1 VDRLEGV
8 EFATFNGVTYRVIT
22 GDDGSNTT
30 LQGPN
35 DGTPSLIIA
44 HAGNDWGGGHATSDA
59 VFGGA
64 GNDTLDGGDGNDT
77 LVGEADDDLLRGD
90 GGNDSLFGGTGNDTL
105 QGGAGSDRLEAGDG
119 DDVLEGG
126 DGADSL
132 FGGSGNDTIQL
143 TGVGDVVDGGE
154 NAGDNDVLDLSNWG
168 WQYTNILYDPGNPL
182 SGTVQF
188 LDSNGTVLGSMQF
201 SNFETVIP
209 CFTPGTLI
217 TTRRGEVAVET
228 LRAGDEVMTRDHGYC
243 PLVWTGHRVL
253 SAAELTANPQL
264 RPVRI
269 AAGALGNGLPR
280 QDMLVSPQHRML
292 IEGARAEMLFGEAE
306 VLVAALHLVGL
317 PGIETVF
324 LPGLTYVHIMFEG
337 HEIVC
342 ADGAWSES
350 FQPAQRMLTAMDADQ
365 AQEIRA
371 LFPELAMREAA
382 FASARLTL
390 KAYEAR
396 VLLAA

>member
-1 VDRLEGV
+1 V
-8 EFATFNGVTYRVIT
+8 EFASFNGVTYRVIT
-22 GDDGSNTT
+22 GDDGANTT

-44 HAGNDWGGGHATSDA
+44 HAGNDWGGGHATSDV

-64 GNDTLDGGDGNDT
+64 GNDTLEGGDGNDT

-90 GGNDSLFGGTGNDTL
+90 GGNDALFGGTGNDTL
-105 QGGAGSDRLEAGDG
+105 QGGAGNDALTGGDG
-119 DDVLEGG
+119 NDLLEGG
-126 DGADSL
+126 DGADTQV
-132 FGGSGNDTIQL
+132 GGAGDDTIRL

-154 NAGDNDVLDLSNWG
+154 SAGDNDVLDLSNWG
-168 WQYTNILYDPGNPL
+168 WRNTNILYDPGSTQ

-188 LDSNGTVLGSMQF
+188 LDSNGAILGSMQF
-201 SNFETVIP
+201 SNFETVVP

-217 TTRRGEVAVET
+217 TTRRGELAVET
-228 LRAGDEVMTRDHGYC
+228 LRAGDEVLTRDNGFRA
-243 PLVWTGHRVL
+243 LVWMGHRKL
-253 SAAELTANPQL
+253 TAADLIANPQL

-269 AAGALGNGLPR
+269 AAGALGDGLPR

-324 LPGLTYVHIMFEG
+324 LPGLTYVHIMFED

-350 FQPAQRMLTAMDADQ
+350 FQPAQRMLSGMEADQ
-365 AQEIRA
+365 AEEIRI
-371 LFPELAMREAA
+371 LFPELAQREIA